1 MEQQNREYNDE
12 INLYDFWKV
21 IVKRKKLI
29 IGLFIVIVVST
40 AIVSFLMPDIYRG
53 KAVLFVIPAEEI
65 TAKEITDLIG
75 KVDREKRLSIMP
87 KSYPNVTDIK
97 FNTIKDSNNKII
109 VTIDAKKMDDI
120 PRALSEVVDYFNNMD
135 IIKSKVSR
143 SKAIALKQSVELSD
157 LIKSS
162 PDLLSTS
169 NKLFKAGKLS
179 TMGFNPI
186 EISKK
191 IVETKIELLAVEQ
204 QLSRLNKGGIEIA
217 VQLYISNKRVSPKIL
232 KNVILAGMLSFLL
245 GIFLAFFIEFIGN
258 IKNKGSKPFDNSSI
272 E

>member
-12 INLYDFWKV
+12 INHYDFWKV

-53 KAVLFVIPAEEI
+53 KAVLFIIPADEI

-75 KVDREKRLSIMP
+75 KVDREKLLSIMP
-87 KSYPNVTDIK
+87 KSYPNVKDLK
-97 FNTIKDSNNKII
+97 LNNMKDSNNKII
-109 VTIDAKKMDDI
+109 VTIDAKKIDDI
-120 PRALSEVVDYFNNMD
+120 PRALSEVVDYLNNID
-135 IIKSKVSR
+135 IIKSKISR
-143 SKAIALKQSVELSD
+143 SKAIALKQSAELAD

-169 NKLFKAGKLS
+169 DKLFKAVKLS

-186 EISKK
+186 
-191 IVETKIELLAVEQ
+191 LP
-204 QLSRLNKGGIEIA
+204 
-217 VQLYISNKRVSPKIL
+217 VSGLMI
-232 KNVILAGMLSFLL
+232 
-245 GIFLAFFIEFIGN
+245 
-258 IKNKGSKPFDNSSI
+258 
-272 E
+272 

>member
-75 KVDREKRLSIMP
+75 KVDREKRLSMVP
-87 KSYPNVTDIK
+87 KSYPNVKDLK
-97 FNTIKDSNNKII
+97 FNNIKDSNNKII

-143 SKAIALKQSVELSD
+143 SKAIALKQIAELSD
-157 LIKSS
+157 LIETS
-162 PDLLSTS
+162 PDLLSTA
-169 NKLFKAGKLS
+169 KTLFKAGKLS

-186 EISKK
+186 DISKK
-191 IVETKIELLAVEQ
+191 IIEAKIELLGIEQ

-232 KNVILAGMLSFLL
+232 LNVVAAGILSLLL
-245 GIFLAFFIEFIGN
+245 GVFLAVFIEYIVN
-258 IKNKGSKPFDNSSI
+258 IKNKKS
-272 E
+272 

>member
-12 INLYDFWKV
+12 INLYDLWKV
-21 IVKRKKLI
+21 IAKRKMLI

-53 KAVLFVIPAEEI
+53 KAVLFVITSEEI

-75 KVDREKRLSIMP
+75 IVDREKLLSIMP
-87 KSYPNVTDIK
+87 KSYPNVKDIK

-109 VTIDAKKMDDI
+109 VTIDAKKIDDI
-120 PRALSEVVDYFNNMD
+120 PRALSEVVDYLNNMD
-135 IIKSKVSR
+135 IIKSKISR
-143 SKAIALKQSVELSD
+143 SKAIALKQSEELAD

-169 NKLFKAGKLS
+169 DKLFKAGKLS

-186 EISKK
+186 DINKK
-191 IVETKIELLAVEQ
+191 IIDAKLELLGIEQ

-217 VQLYISNKRVSPKIL
+217 VQLYISGKRVGPKIL
-232 KNVILAGMLSFLL
+232 RNVIAAGIFSILL
-245 GIFLAFFIEFIGN
+245 GVFLAVLIEYFGN
-258 IKNKGSKPFDNSSI
+258 IKNRKS
-272 E
+272 